1 MSVVETLNHISEY
14 IYAYLWVGIPVVL
27 QGLIVAFVF
36 SVFLRKPIKAH
47 PLAFYVYP
55 IVLLLWRGFYAVTT
69 SLPGNPYEQMG
80 LNESLFQSVLS
91 SILYLFGVLGFDTS
105 FGIGLL
111 IIVMFIGVLPKT
123 TLVENLFTIRTE
135 MSIIG
140 ATILVSHAI
149 QYWGHA
155 TYYIPERYGAMIQ
168 VYRILG
174 PAILFLILIPWI
186 TSFRSIRKRMKATTW
201 KKLQT
206 YLGVPLFIGMLVFGL
221 GMNFAW
227 SAGELPGFVD
237 MWEITTSADG
247 EYPMSLGNG
256 VNFGNFWVA
265 AKVYAIL
272 LVSYII
278 LRIKKY
284 KKGTVNATR
293 LPSENIASES

>member
-1 MSVVETLNHISEY
+1 MSVVEILNHICEY
-14 IYAYLWVGIPVVL
+14 VYAYLWIGIPVVL
-27 QGLIVAFVF
+27 QGLIVALIF
-36 SVFLRKPIKAH
+36 SVFLRKQIKSHPI
-47 PLAFYVYP
+47 AFYIYP
-55 IVLLLWRGFYAVTT
+55 IFLLLWRVFCEIIN
-69 SLPGNPYEQMG
+69 SLPGNLYEQMG
-80 LNESLFQSVLS
+80 LGESLIP

-155 TYYIPERYGAMIQ
+155 TYYIPEQYGAMIQ

-174 PAILFLILIPWI
+174 PAILFLLLIPWI

-227 SAGELPGFVD
+227 SAGEQPGFAD
-237 MWEITTSADG
+237 MWEVTTTASGD
-247 EYPMSLGNG
+247 PISLGTG

-265 AKVYAIL
+265 VKVYGFL
-272 LVSYII
+272 LIAYII

-284 KKGTVNATR
+284 KKSNTDTMNLSV
-293 LPSENIASES
+293 ENIE